1 MNIEYVETI
10 TELGMQASILKKKLL
25 ENGVPEAEWNAQIM
39 ENISVNAAFELFLQG
54 YDFNDF
60 YHEMTE
66 SGDANLKNSTSKVA
80 LICDQ
85 MNELPGAR
93 VGNSDCVDC
102 S

>member
-1 MNIEYVETI
+1 MFAGVGER
-10 TELGMQASILKKKLL
+10 MQ
-25 ENGVPEAEWNAQIM
+25 E
-39 ENISVNAAFELFLQG
+39 
-54 YDFNDF
+54 DNDF

-66 SGDANLKNSTSKVA
+66 SGDA